1 MIESFRYI
9 KSDLYKL
16 KHSAFFWLHIIC
28 PVCGASLVLLYS
40 AFATIGVEN
49 KVAAF
54 FQILA
59 LAYPFV
65 ISIICNMVSEQEISA
80 GNCQNILML
89 PCRRKVIN
97 SKLLILLS
105 CSLFSVMISSLLF
118 SVLLPVI
125 GIQTKLPLSAF
136 LVPAFVLWGSSIL
149 FYALHLLLAFR
160 FGRNLCIGIGVLG
173 SLLTALMQ
181 TGLGRGLWYVI
192 PYGITIRLTEC
203 SLALVMNLSIGIN
216 KEIEI
221 AIICNVIMTVVLI
234 AVLIAWF
241 SHYSGKRVAD

>member
-1 MIESFRYI
+1 MIESLRYI

-28 PVCGASLVLLYS
+28 PVCGAGLVLLYS

-65 ISIICNMVSEQEISA
+65 I
-80 GNCQNILML
+80 
-89 PCRRKVIN
+89 
-97 SKLLILLS
+97 
-105 CSLFSVMISSLLF
+105 
-118 SVLLPVI
+118 
-125 GIQTKLPLSAF
+125 
-136 LVPAFVLWGSSIL
+136 
-149 FYALHLLLAFR
+149 
-160 FGRNLCIGIGVLG
+160 
-173 SLLTALMQ
+173 
-181 TGLGRGLWYVI
+181 
-192 PYGITIRLTEC
+192 
-203 SLALVMNLSIGIN
+203 
-216 KEIEI
+216 I